1 MFEIW
6 FYDPLPCKVEV
17 HAGIKA
23 AQRVWDTL
31 SVHYEMMNRRP

>member
-17 HAGIKA
+17 HGYVEA
-23 AQRVWDTL
+23 AQIIWDAL
-31 SVHYEMMNRRP
+31 ASRYEMMNRRP